1 MKRALNISRSTI
13 LIALLCVL
21 VLVLWLANLFIGS
34 IEIPA
39 EEVINIITGG
49 ESPRRSW
56 EFIVLESRL
65 PQATTALLVGCSL
78 AVAGLLLQT
87 TFNNPLAGPSIL
99 GIDTG
104 ASLGVAIVMLAGGSF
119 IAQSEMS
126 GYIANIGGAFL
137 GATCVLGII
146 LFFSTFVRN
155 NLMLLIIG
163 MMVGY
168 LTSSVISLLNFF
180 ASADQVHSYTMWGMG
195 NLGAVSKEQLPIFTA
210 TSLGG
215 LVIAFMLS
223 KPLNAMLLGTRYAE
237 NLGVN
242 ITLTRNMLLLATG
255 LLTATTTA
263 FCGPITFIG
272 LSVPHIARLLLG
284 SSNHNTLLPVTMLC
298 GAVILLLCNAISVML
313 IEDIIVPINA
323 ITPLIGAPVII
334 YVIINQRKINYF
346 NE

>member
-1 MKRALNISRSTI
+1 MKRPVLISRNVTLII
-13 LIALLCVL
+13 LLSLLVALL
-21 VLVLWLANLFIGS
+21 WMANLFIGS
-34 IEIPA
+34 VSIPCD
-39 EEVINIITGG
+39 EVIKILFGG
-49 ESPRRSW
+49 EGERRSW
-56 EFIVLESRL
+56 EYIVLESRL
-65 PQATTALLVGCSL
+65 PQATTALLAGCSL

-104 ASLGVAIVMLAGGSF
+104 ASLGVAVVMLAGGSF
-119 IAQSEMS
+119 VAQGEMS
-126 GYIANIGGAFL
+126 GYIAGIGGAFV
-137 GATCVLGII
+137 GATCVLGVI

-168 LTSSVISLLNFF
+168 LTSSIISLLNFY

-195 NLGAVSKEQLPIFTA
+195 NLGAVSKEQLPLFA
-210 TSLGG
+210 TTSIAG
-215 LVIAFMLS
+215 LLLAFMLS
-223 KPLNAMLLGTRYAE
+223 KPLNAMLLGVRYAE

-242 ITLTRNMLLLATG
+242 ISRTRNMLLLATG
-255 LLTATTTA
+255 LLTATATA

-298 GAVILLLCNAISVML
+298 GAIILLLCNAASVML
-313 IEDIIVPINA
+313 IEDVIVPINA
-323 ITPLIGAPVII
+323 ITPLVGAPVII
-334 YVIINQRKINYF
+334 YVIINQKRINYF